1 MRDGDFI
8 YRNQLIDNGGLG
20 EYFISV
26 DLADLDAYDFKL
38 TQKIRESPAAH
49 LENMER
55 VAAEVYATYNTDF
68 DPTETSFQVQ
78 IVSKQNSMPLREL
91 KSHLIN
97 KMINVNGIII
107 NAGKTLLKGTKV
119 KIRCRTCGHEQLK
132 VISKGLNQLKMP
144 YFCEAETGQT

>member
-20 EYFISV
+20 DYFISV

-38 TQKIRESPAAH
+38 TQKIRDNPSAH
-49 LENMER
+49 LANMER

-68 DPTETSFQVQ
+68 DPNEISFQVQ
-78 IVSKQNSMPLREL
+78 IVSKQNSMPLRDL
-91 KSHLIN
+91 KSKLIN
-97 KMINVNGIII
+97 KLINVNGIII
-107 NAGKTLLKGTKV
+107 NAGKTLLKGTKI

-132 VISKGLNQLKMP
+132 VISKGLNELKMP
-144 YFCEAETGQT
+144 YFCEAQTGQT